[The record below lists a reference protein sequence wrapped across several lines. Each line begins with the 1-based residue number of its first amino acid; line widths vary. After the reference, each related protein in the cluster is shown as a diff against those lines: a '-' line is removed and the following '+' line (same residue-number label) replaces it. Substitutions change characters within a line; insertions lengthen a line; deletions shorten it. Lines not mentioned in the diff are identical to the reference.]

1 MAETKEQIH
10 DEAVSEIKEQVA
22 GGVVASPL
30 TWATQI
36 ARLGYVA
43 NGIVYMLVGLLALDA
58 SLGVRSPEVSRED
71 ALRAIVYEPF
81 GRVILVIIAVGLVGY
96 SLGHILMAARPPEKD
111 DKEGLASIVN
121 RVAHAVNGLLHL
133 GLALVAAQLGFGLGP
148 TTSDGRTPADWT
160 RELLSVR
167 YGQALVVGVGAGFV
181 GLALYQLYRAYT
193 ARFRKAL
200 APGEISRDQD
210 RWLTWT
216 GRIGYTVRAIIYAL
230 MGIFLV
236 RAAITFNP
244 EEARG
249 LGQTLAVIANQ
260 DYGLYLLGAV
270 AVGLIAFGV
279 YVILMGRYRDFRL

>member
-1 MAETKEQIH
+1 MTETKEQH
-10 DEAVSEIKEQVA
+10 AA
-22 GGVVASPL
+22 GVMVGPAA
-30 TWATQI
+30 WATRI
-36 ARLGYVA
+36 ARFGYVA
-43 NGIVYMLVGLLALDA
+43 NGVVYMLVGLLALDA
-58 SLGVRSPEVSRED
+58 SLEARSPEVSREE

-81 GRVILVIIAVGLVGY
+81 GRVILLVIALGLAGY
-96 SLGHILMAARPPEKD
+96 SLGHILMAARDPEKD
-111 DKEGLASIVN
+111 DRKGVASIVN

-133 GLALVAAQLGFGLGP
+133 SLALVAAQLGSGLGP

-167 YGQALVVGVGAGFV
+167 YGQALVVGMGLGFL

-200 APGEISRDQD
+200 TLAELSRSQD
-210 RWLTWT
+210 RWVTWT

-236 RAAITFNP
+236 RAAVTFNP

-249 LGQTLAVIANQ
+249 LGQTLAVIASQ

-270 AVGLIAFGV
+270 AVGLFTFGV
-279 YVILMGRYRDFRL
+279 YVILAGRYRDFRL